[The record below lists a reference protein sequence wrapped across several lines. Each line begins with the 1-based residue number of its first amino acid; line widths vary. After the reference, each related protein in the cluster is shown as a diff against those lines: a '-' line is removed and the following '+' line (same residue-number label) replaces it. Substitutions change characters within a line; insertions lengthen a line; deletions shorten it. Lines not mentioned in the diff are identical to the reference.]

1 MESNAPSRLP
11 AKARDNLKKVLNH
24 ALQEELALSSTM
36 HDFLGKITG
45 PNKHSLYRLF
55 GDQAKQLDQWLGEIT
70 NRAKAF
76 GTVARAGASEIA
88 RSAQAAVTPGGR
100 PPPRNMIGELLAQHE
115 GIAERLRHDLAAAS
129 SDPATAELLKR
140 LVDFHETTA
149 WMLRMVEHG
158 AGGSASTRIN
168 SGF

>member
-1 MESNAPSRLP
+1 MESNAPTGLP
-11 AKARDNLKKVLNH
+11 GKARENLKKVLNH
-24 ALQEELALSSTM
+24 ALEEEIALSTTM
-36 HDFLGKITG
+36 REFLGKITG

-55 GDQAKQLDQWLGEIT
+55 GDQAKQLDQWLGEIS

-76 GTVARAGASEIA
+76 GTVARVSAAEIA
-88 RSAQAAVTPGGR
+88 RSAQAAVAPGER

-129 SDPATAELLKR
+129 TDPATAELLKG

-149 WMLRMVEHG
+149 WMLRMVLNG
-158 AGGSASTRIN
+158 PQVPR
-168 SGF
+168 